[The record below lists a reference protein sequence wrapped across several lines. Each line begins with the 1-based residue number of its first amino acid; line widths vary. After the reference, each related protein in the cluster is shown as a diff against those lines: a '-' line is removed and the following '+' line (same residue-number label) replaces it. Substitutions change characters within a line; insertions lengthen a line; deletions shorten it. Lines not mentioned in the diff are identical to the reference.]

1 MRADNGVNS
10 EKLLGLLGGS
20 THSPLAFSCGLMGV
34 FCSVV
39 QPVPASVSHSGQ
51 NTRKRGGVAAKPT
64 RVQFSGLHCLSI
76 SETLLPALCS
86 TCGDSEG
93 WTGFRRL
100 ASQRAIPTVAQIDPA
115 TMARRLN
122 LLHRKAQIMAPATD
136 ARQAAFDRGLA
147 RKAWRA
153 ADRFTPTKA
162 RSAPKLSSSA
172 PIS

>member
-1 MRADNGVNS
+1 VRAFAYFGGVPTRILYDNTKIAVARI
-10 EKLLGLLGGS
+10 LGG
-20 THSPLAFSCGLMGV
+20 
-34 FCSVV
+34 
-39 QPVPASVSHSGQ
+39 ASAVS
-51 NTRKRGGVAAKPT
+51 T
-64 RVQFSGLHCLSI
+64 RVQFSGLHYLSI
-76 SETLLPALCS
+76 GETLLLALCS

-93 WTGFRRL
+93 WTGCPRL